1 MSSRRCPSLDPRVII
16 PSGTAP
22 LYPEVER
29 DAKSLD
35 IIGVMRAEVA
45 RPCSPF
51 VGVDDIG
58 RAEWPVCA
66 PLHSSLSA
74 SAPTPPFVLRRQRSK
89 SASNAM
95 IVAATP
101 PIAPPTIS
109 GRWVFFDPRS
119 LELVVVGLEMA
130 DVVVKSESK
139 LM

>member
-1 MSSRRCPSLDPRVII
+1 
-16 PSGTAP
+16 
-22 LYPEVER
+22 
-29 DAKSLD
+29 
-35 IIGVMRAEVA
+35 
-45 RPCSPF
+45 
-51 VGVDDIG
+51 
-58 RAEWPVCA
+58 
-66 PLHSSLSA
+66 
-74 SAPTPPFVLRRQRSK
+74 
-89 SASNAM
+89 M